1 VPELSRLEELEDRF
15 WFSYSVRMRLL
26 PSHEQGAN
34 SLTSCQLSA
43 RHWVIRA
50 HDTVNEVRGEAVIGL
65 VSDFCC
71 LQLRYRTSDILFS
84 SRITLNDWL
93 KLLALSFSQFP
104 LLREG
109 DEEFVYESC
118 TGLSAKSGSLDGDFT
133 FTPGRYLLSI
143 HTCSCDI
150 LSKSIVLIQTI

>member
-26 PSHEQGAN
+26 PSHEQGGN

-65 VSDFCC
+65 
-71 LQLRYRTSDILFS
+71 
-84 SRITLNDWL
+84 
-93 KLLALSFSQFP
+93 FP

-133 FTPGRYLLSI
+133 FTPGRYLLPI
-143 HTCSCDI
+143 HTCACDI

>member
-1 VPELSRLEELEDRF
+1 MGSAGGEQVRCSAVFVPELSRLEELEDRF

-71 LQLRYRTSDILFS
+71 LQSGTGQVI
-84 SRITLNDWL
+84 
-93 KLLALSFSQFP
+93 FSQFP

-133 FTPGRYLLSI
+133 FTPGRYLLPI
-143 HTCSCDI
+143 HTCACDI
-150 LSKSIVLIQTI
+150 LGKSIVLIQTI